1 MKKDNILLLI
11 AVFLLI
17 FGTYITGAILTPYA
31 KSLGASGISIGLISA
46 ALYIVRLFVGTPIG
60 KLSDKKGILSVLKY
74 SIIMYPFT
82 ALIYCFAVTIP
93 VLIFARFTHGLAS
106 AMMLPMVMAYIGQI
120 SPLGK
125 EGFYMGIYNTA
136 NLIASGIGPQT
147 ATILASAY
155 SKKSCFVVSLALSV
169 ISLLIVIALHKS
181 KTLNSENKNSITI
194 DSNSNTK
201 ISSSKLLTN
210 HRLLALSSINIA
222 SAFIITLISFFF
234 ILFTPQKS
242 ISLVFTGF
250 LISIYN
256 VVGGFAQIPM
266 GKFSDKFNKCNLVLF
281 SGIIVSLLLI
291 LFPYINNLSLMIS
304 LMLLLAVVSAAFVS
318 ASSALSTILG
328 RTVGMGSTMG
338 FLGTANSV
346 GMVLASVFLSVA
358 SDLFGLNSL
367 FYLSSAVILICTLLF
382 AFFWKNKK
390 DEATSKLKNAST
402 KIIQ

>member
-60 KLSDKKGILSVLKY
+60 KLADKKGILSVLKY

-169 ISLLIVIALHKS
+169 ISFLIVIALHKS
-181 KTLNSENKNSITI
+181 KTLNSENKNS
-194 DSNSNTK
+194 NSNTK
-201 ISSSKLLTN
+201 ISSIKLLTN

-291 LFPYINNLSLMIS
+291 LFPYINNLSLMIL

>member
-60 KLSDKKGILSVLKY
+60 KLADKKGILSVLKY

-169 ISLLIVIALHKS
+169 ISFLIVIALHKS
-181 KTLNSENKNSITI
+181 KTLNSENKNS
-194 DSNSNTK
+194 NSNTK
-201 ISSSKLLTN
+201 ISSIKLLTN

-266 GKFSDKFNKCNLVLF
+266 EKFSDKFNKCNLVLF

-291 LFPYINNLSLMIS
+291 LFPYINNLSLMIL

>member
-169 ISLLIVIALHKS
+169 ISFLIVIALHKS
-181 KTLNSENKNSITI
+181 KTLNSENKN
-194 DSNSNTK
+194 SNSNTK

-291 LFPYINNLSLMIS
+291 LFPYINNLSLMIL